1 VRSCGEVEQQLFLDE
16 YALDDVEEE
25 FMSPPRGLVILGLEE
40 LILISKEK
48 RRPLRLSRRWI
59 QILRRRMEKFVPSMK
74 SRRRD
79 RVAAAVFH

>member
-48 RRPLRLSRRWI
+48 RRPLRLSQR
-59 QILRRRMEKFVPSMK
+59 
-74 SRRRD
+74 
-79 RVAAAVFH
+79 